1 VTSTDKTRIARDL
14 YSRKGRFILE
24 LIQNVEDCEFNHT
37 DGPPSISFEVS
48 PLEVIVES
56 NQDGF
61 IQRDVKHIC
70 RTGRSWKRGQ
80 LGYVGDKGIGF
91 KSVFM
96 VASRVEIQSN
106 AFSFSLTYNG
116 GHTPEERLGMITPI
130 IENHPISPSER
141 PLTRMTLTLNGE
153 TQYSALSSDFE
164 AIPNTLLLFLSK
176 VKQIRFKFHPPDEER
191 SFARTFRISTETG
204 GIKCITLDVDEFG
217 GSLRWRYLVRKT
229 LLLGLPNVPARLG
242 INKCEAVLA
251 FPIDEQGFPSTRTGY
266 DIYAFLPVCTVGFNV
281 SCL

>member
-1 VTSTDKTRIARDL
+1 
-14 YSRKGRFILE
+14 LE
-24 LIQNVEDCEFNHT
+24 LIQNVEDCDFNYS
-37 DGPPSISFEVS
+37 DRPPSLSFEVS
-48 PLEVIVES
+48 PIKVIVES

-70 RTGRSWKRGQ
+70 RTGRSWKR
-80 LGYVGDKGIGF
+80 F

-130 IENHPISPSER
+130 VENHPISPSER

-153 TQYSALSSDFE
+153 TRYSALSSDFE
-164 AIPNTLLLFLSK
+164 AIPNALLLFLSK
-176 VKQIRFKFHPPDEER
+176 LKQIRIKFHPPDEVR
-191 SFARTFRISTETG
+191 SLARTFRISTEPD
-204 GIKCITLDVDEFG
+204 GIKCITLNVSESNDPI
-217 GSLRWRYLVRKT
+217 RWLYIVRKT
-229 LLLGLPNVPARLG
+229 LLLGLPNIPARLG
-242 INKCEAVLA
+242 INRCETVLA
-251 FPIDEQGFPSTRTGY
+251 FPIDEQGFPSTRTGH

-281 SCL
+281 SLFLILSSELTNTKTSFCFKQTSSYKRIGRKLW